1 MGTALGNGTPIDAAK
16 IWSGPHRAVIAD
28 DTQTF
33 PTKLEDI
40 IDLSTWALKTGWSD
54 FGPTSDDGFEI
65 TREGDRTEGV
75 AIDQRDFNIGG
86 GDYTGVTM
94 GGTCTVM
101 YTDAATLKIKWE
113 LGSTTD
119 VPAVTGAGGNVH
131 QTRTK
136 IGNPARPTRR
146 RLAVLQQ
153 QANGMLRAFVFRLA
167 STELGGSVVL
177 KKGDPEGT
185 EVTWVFEPDVSIS
198 DGTEF
203 GVYLE
208 QQTA

>member
-1 MGTALGNGTPIDAAK
+1 MGTQLGNNTPIDAAK
-16 IWSGPHRAVIAD
+16 IWAGPHRLVIAD
-28 DTQTF
+28 DSQAF
-33 PTKLEDI
+33 PSLLEDI
-40 IDLSTWALKTGWSD
+40 IDPGTWALETGWAD
-54 FGPTSDDGFEI
+54 FGPTTDDGFEI
-65 TREGDRTEGV
+65 TREGDRSEGV

-86 GDYTGVTM
+86 GNYEGVTM

-101 YTDAATLKIKWE
+101 YTDADTLKIKWE
-113 LGSTTD
+113 LGATTD
-119 VPAVTGAGGNVH
+119 IPAVLNTNVH

-136 IGNPARPTRR
+136 IGNPSMPTKRR
-146 RLAVLQQ
+146 VAVLQQ
-153 QANGMLRAFVFRLA
+153 QANGMLRAFVFRLG

-185 EVTWVFEPDVSIS
+185 EVTWVFEPDLAIT

-208 QQTA
+208 QQTP

>member
-1 MGTALGNGTPIDAAK
+1 MGSPLANNMPIDAAK
-16 IWSGPHRAVIAD
+16 IWYGPHRTVIAD
-28 DTQTF
+28 DTVTF
-33 PTKLEDI
+33 PNLLEDI
-40 IDLSTWALKTGWSD
+40 IDPTTWALQTGWED

-75 AIDQRDFNIGG
+75 PIDQRDFNLGG
-86 GDYTGVTM
+86 GNYEGVTM

-101 YTDAATLKIKWE
+101 YTDAETLKIKWE

-119 VPAVTGAGGNVH
+119 IPAVTGATPNVH

-136 IGNPARPTRR
+136 IGNPSTPTRR

-185 EVTWVFEPDVSIS
+185 EVTWVFEPDLAIT
-198 DGTEF
+198 DGSEF
-203 GVYLE
+203 GHYLE
-208 QQTA
+208 QQPA